1 MAEAAAYLAAA
12 TKATGVSDLVSVIL
26 AIMMAATAAVAS
38 AVASA
43 VATLAAATMAT
54 AIDVGGCDDGN
65 GDDKCV
71 CDLMTVISIDVGG
84 CDDGNGDVGVAF
96 SLSVF
101 PGLTLVVELE
111 FHDTLLVILGIV
123 VYDVRDGPWIVRLV
137 SSSARS
143 GRNVRGMNRFIRF
156 RGSTL
161 TRIPCICM

>member
-12 TKATGVSDLVSVIL
+12 TKATGVSDLVSVSL

-71 CDLMTVISIDVGG
+71 CDLMTVILAAAAMATAIDVGG

-101 PGLTLVVELE
+101 PVV
-111 FHDTLLVILGIV
+111 F
-123 VYDVRDGPWIVRLV
+123 
-137 SSSARS
+137 SSGGFFLF
-143 GRNVRGMNRFIRF
+143 GRKKIFPTPSPAMF
-156 RGSTL
+156 R
-161 TRIPCICM
+161 RVFAV